1 MKFLE
6 KVALVL
12 FSIVISIMAIALIL
26 LMLDV
31 IQMSVIARA
40 VTFLLNDDFAFKITL
55 AVTIVMLLLAL
66 KCIFFGA
73 KKDDD
78 GRNGVTLENAS
89 GKLVISRESLENL
102 IANVVKDVQG
112 IEAISS
118 RTFLDR
124 NNNLVVYVTTLVSKD
139 MMIKDVS
146 TQIQEKIKE
155 ALSKT
160 ADLEVKQV
168 NIKVKNITNKKIKG
182 LPEAKFENN
191 EESDDTK
198 DTREEENIE
207 NEARKESEEN
217 G

>member
-26 LMLDV
+26 MMLNIIQIGV
-31 IQMSVIARA
+31 ISKA
-40 VTFLLNDDFAFKITL
+40 VSFLLYDDLAFKITL
-55 AVTIVMLLLAL
+55 TVTIVMLLLAL

-73 KKDDD
+73 KKEDD

-89 GKLVISRESLENL
+89 GKLVISKESLENL

-182 LPEAKFENN
+182 LPEAKVENN
-191 EESDDTK
+191 EENQ
-198 DTREEENIE
+198 EESIE
-207 NEARKESEEN
+207 NEERKESEEN
-217 G
+217 GSF

>member
-31 IQMSVIARA
+31 IQMGVIARA
-40 VTFLLNDDFAFKITL
+40 VTFLLQDDLAFKITL
-55 AVTIVMLLLAL
+55 TVTVVMLLLAL

-182 LPEAKFENN
+182 LPEAKAENTE
-191 EESDDTK
+191 EESVEK
-198 DTREEENIE
+198 EE
-207 NEARKESEEN
+207 RKESEEN
-217 G
+217 GEF

>member
-6 KVALVL
+6 KLALII
-12 FSIVISIMAIALIL
+12 FSIVIGILAIGLIL
-26 LMLDV
+26 IMLDV
-31 IQMSVIARA
+31 LQIGTVSRIIMS
-40 VTFLLNDDFAFKITL
+40 LLQGELSFKITL
-55 AVTIVMLLLAL
+55 AVTIILLLLAI

-73 KKDDD
+73 KKEDD
-78 GRNGVTLENAS
+78 GRNGVTLENTA

-118 RTFLDR
+118 RTILDR
-124 NNNLVVYVTTLVSKD
+124 NNNLIVYVTTLVSKD

-146 TQIQEKIKE
+146 SQIQEKIKE
-155 ALSKT
+155 ALNKT

-182 LPEAKFENN
+182 LPAGDNENN
-191 EESDDTK
+191 EEA
-198 DTREEENIE
+198 
-207 NEARKESEEN
+207 NETNPSEESVEN
-217 G
+217 

>member
-6 KVALVL
+6 KLALFIFSLIIIVL
-12 FSIVISIMAIALIL
+12 SVALIL
-26 LMLDV
+26 TMVGKVEVGFWSTCLTAIL
-31 IQMSVIARA
+31 IHETA
-40 VTFLLNDDFAFKITL
+40 VKITIG
-55 AVTIVMLLLAL
+55 VSIVALLLAI
-66 KCIFFGA
+66 KCLVFGSEPE
-73 KKDDD
+73 DD
-78 GRNGVTLENAS
+78 GRNGVTLENSA

-102 IANVVKDVQG
+102 IANVVKEVQG

-118 RTFLDR
+118 RTILDKDH
-124 NNNLVVYVTTLVSKD
+124 NLVVYVTTVVSKD

-146 TQIQEKIKE
+146 AQIQDKIKE

-182 LPEAKFENN
+182 LPAGEA
-191 EESDDTK
+191 
-198 DTREEENIE
+198 
-207 NEARKESEEN
+207 ESEQKEKEEGKEN

>member
-6 KVALVL
+6 KLALII
-12 FSIVISIMAIALIL
+12 FSIVIGILAIGLIL
-26 LMLDV
+26 IMLDV
-31 IQMSVIARA
+31 LQIATVSRWILQ
-40 VTFLLNDDFAFKITL
+40 LLQGDLSFKITL
-55 AVTIVMLLLAL
+55 AVTLVLLLLAI

-73 KKDDD
+73 KKEDD
-78 GRNGVTLENAS
+78 GRNGVTLENTA

-118 RTFLDR
+118 RTILDR
-124 NNNLVVYVTTLVSKD
+124 HNNLIVYVTTLVSKD

-146 TQIQEKIKE
+146 SQIQEKIKQ
-155 ALSKT
+155 ALSQT

-182 LPEAKFENN
+182 LPAGENESSEETN
-191 EESDDTK
+191 EITQSEES
-198 DTREEENIE
+198 IE
-207 NEARKESEEN
+207 K
-217 G
+217 